1 MVGAL
6 LRSLPMKRYLFGM
19 AILALAA
26 AGVVWVAIKE
36 QRAATAAGGPKK
48 ASAAR
53 ALDVG
58 VPASVQPHVDAAP
71 TTPASATPDPAIG
84 DAGPTTPDVAT
95 PDASTPDGQSVPPLA
110 PYAAWSAVRWGMAR
124 AEVGASL
131 KEAGFTVDDA
141 AETTPAAQRLRA
153 KSGPREVTIDFGASG
168 PRQIVVTA
176 ASVSK
181 EDAEAAVAKI
191 KARAAATS
199 TVERSERR
207 WKLEGDAVV
216 SLGTEVDGNKTTL
229 REEHVRER
237 APGGAV
243 GFAKLRWGMSTAEV
257 VGYVTA
263 AGYAAHVVKGNASDA
278 DTVTFTKAD
287 AEGTASFNQFGL
299 RRIEIA
305 SPTGDGGAARAKELE
320 TLFGKA
326 AATSVSTKTQHV
338 DHGRMTAIEVE
349 VKESQ
354 PSGGFTVIETYR
366 PK

>member
-1 MVGAL
+1 
-6 LRSLPMKRYLFGM
+6 MKRYLFGL

-36 QRAATAAGGPKK
+36 QRAVTAAGPKS
-48 ASAAR
+48 ASGQAVTMPAAT
-53 ALDVG
+53 
-58 VPASVQPHVDAAP
+58 PSHVDAVP
-71 TTPASATPDPAIG
+71 TVTASAPPDAETG
-84 DAGPTTPDVAT
+84 EAT
-95 PDASTPDGQSVPPLA
+95 RTLLDASTLADGESVTSLA
-110 PYAAWSAVRWGMAR
+110 PYAAWTVVRWGMSR

-131 KEAGFTVDDA
+131 REAGFTVDDA

-153 KSGPREVTIDFGASG
+153 KSGPRDVTIDFGAMG
-168 PRQIVVTA
+168 PSQIVVTA
-176 ASVSK
+176 ASLSK
-181 EDAEAAVAKI
+181 EEAEAAVAKI
-191 KARAAATS
+191 KARAPATS
-199 TVERSERR
+199 TVERAERR
-207 WKLEGDAVV
+207 WKMEGDAVV
-216 SLGTEVDGNKTTL
+216 SLGTEVEGSRSTL

-263 AGYAAHVVKGNASDA
+263 AGYAAQVVKGAAGDA
-278 DTVTFTKAD
+278 DTVTFTKGD

-299 RRIEIA
+299 RRVEIA
-305 SPTGDGGAARAKELE
+305 GPTGDGGAARAKELE

-349 VKESQ
+349 VKENQ